1 MSFLLR
7 HGFIAALAPVGVPN
21 CDIVVTNDNGDRH
34 RAIQVKT
41 GVEKGSGG
49 GWQMNEK
56 REGK

>member
-7 HGFIAALAPVGVPN
+7 HGFIAALAPVGVPH
-21 CDIVVTNDNGDRH
+21 CDIVVTNDIGDRLCD
-34 RAIQVKT
+34 IQVKT
-41 GVEKGSGG
+41 RVEKGSGG